1 MKLMNQRHRYNLQL
15 FAGKKTDEGGE
26 GDDNH
31 DDDEDEGDDED
42 EPSQKKSKKSAKTFT
57 QEELDAAI
65 ERRLKRER
73 MKAEKEKA
81 QQEEDKKKSPEEKK
95 DEKYSKMEAQLQSM
109 QAKMICLEHGVEKSN
124 IKDVVALAN
133 TYVDED
139 TDFEEA
145 LETVLKKYPHF
156 AKQQEDEEDE
166 TKKKQSYKPK
176 KGGKEK
182 LLNPWTDAIN
192 NLTMQAEIVTE
203 NPELARELAAAAGKT
218 LIF

>member
-1 MKLMNQRHRYNLQL
+1 MKLINQRHRYNLQL

-26 GDDNH
+26 GDDNQ

-42 EPSQKKSKKSAKTFT
+42 EPSQKTSKKSAKTFT

-81 QQEEDKKKSPEEKK
+81 QQEEDKKKSPEEKN

-156 AKQQEDEEDE
+156 AKQEDGEDE

-182 LLNPWTDAIN
+182 PLNPWAKETF
-192 NLTMQAEIVTE
+192 NLTKQG
-203 NPELARELAAAAGKT
+203 ELIKEDPTAAKELAASAGFT
-218 LIF
+218 LLI

>member
-1 MKLMNQRHRYNLQL
+1 MKLINQKHRYNLQL
-15 FAGKKTDEGGE
+15 FAGKDTDKGGE
-26 GDDNH
+26 GDDNQD
-31 DDDEDEGDDED
+31 DDDEDEDDED
-42 EPSQKKSKKSAKTFT
+42 TSEKKSKKLEKTFT

-65 ERRLKRER
+65 ERRLNRER
-73 MKAEKEKA
+73 KKAEKAKA
-81 QQEEDKKKSPEEKK
+81 QQEEDKKKSPEEKN
-95 DEKYSKMEAQLQSM
+95 DDRYSKMEKELQSM

-133 TYVDED
+133 TYVDDE

-156 AKQQEDEEDE
+156 AKQQEEEEDE

-182 LLNPWTDAIN
+182 PLNPWAKETY
-192 NLTMQAEIVTE
+192 NLTKQG
-203 NPELARELAAAAGKT
+203 ELIKEDPTAAKELAASAGVT
-218 LIF
+218 LLI

>member
-15 FAGKKTDEGGE
+15 FAGKNTDEGGE
-26 GDDNH
+26 GDDNQ
-31 DDDEDEGDDED
+31 DDDKDEGDDED
-42 EPSQKKSKKSAKTFT
+42 DTFEKKSKKSAKTFT

-65 ERRLKRER
+65 ERRLNRER
-73 MKAEKEKA
+73 KKAEKAKA
-81 QQEEDKKKSPEEKK
+81 QQEEDKKKSPEEKN
-95 DEKYSKMEAQLQSM
+95 DDRYSKMEKELQSM

-139 TDFEEA
+139 TDFEDA

-156 AKQQEDEEDE
+156 VKQQEDKEDE

-176 KGGKEK
+176 KGIKEK
-182 LLNPWTDAIN
+182 PLNPWAKETY
-192 NLTMQAEIVTE
+192 NLTKQG
-203 NPELARELAAAAGKT
+203 ELIKEDPTAAKELAASAGFT
-218 LIF
+218 LLI